1 MFLNRVILS
10 TLKAFNSKTGSHI
23 EEHLVT
29 LMLCRSF
36 GTYFSKHLLKEP
48 FLYCT
53 LSHEV
58 GEGSHGYCSAHTA
71 QIALC
76 YFSIFLHFSNLN
88 GLLLAHRKSGKK
100 ISLGSRHVYSH
111 TTVQLFW
118 HIRGIRA
125 VIQLMAVNCFKK
137 WFRTGVPERLT

>member
-58 GEGSHGYCSAHTA
+58 GEGPTDTIVHLLLKLPFITS
-71 QIALC
+71 L
-76 YFSIFLHFSNLN
+76 FSSTFLTLN
-88 GLLLAHRKSGKK
+88 GLLLVHRKSGKK
-100 ISLGSRHVYSH
+100 ISLGSGNVYSH
-111 TTVQLFW
+111 NTLQLFG
-118 HIRGIRA
+118 HIRA
-125 VIQLMAVNCFKK
+125 
-137 WFRTGVPERLT
+137 